1 MFDISNEGNIQLI
14 RGDSLS
20 LALFINKGNE
30 LYPVRYDLTDDDT
43 VYFALMEDGQ
53 LFENAI
59 LKKMYTSKNAQT
71 KEGDLIISLSTEDTQ
86 NLREGL
92 YKYTIKLRTKN
103 EDTGEY
109 QVDTVVTE
117 HNFYVMN

>member
-103 EDTGEY
+103 EDTGKY

>member
-71 KEGDLIISLSTEDTQ
+71 KERDLIISPSTEDPQ
-86 NLREGL
+86 HLREGL
-92 YKYTIKLRTKN
+92 HTYTIKPRTKN
-103 EDTGEY
+103 EDTVEY

-117 HNFYVMN
+117 HSFYVMN

>member
-59 LKKMYTSKNAQT
+59 LKKMYTSKTLKQ
-71 KEGDLIISLSTEDTQ
+71 K
-86 NLREGL
+86 RE
-92 YKYTIKLRTKN
+92 I
-103 EDTGEY
+103 
-109 QVDTVVTE
+109 
-117 HNFYVMN
+117 

>member
-103 EDTGEY
+103 EDTGE
-109 QVDTVVTE
+109 
-117 HNFYVMN
+117 

>member
-20 LALFINKGNE
+20 LALFINEGNE

-117 HNFYVMN
+117 HSFYVMN